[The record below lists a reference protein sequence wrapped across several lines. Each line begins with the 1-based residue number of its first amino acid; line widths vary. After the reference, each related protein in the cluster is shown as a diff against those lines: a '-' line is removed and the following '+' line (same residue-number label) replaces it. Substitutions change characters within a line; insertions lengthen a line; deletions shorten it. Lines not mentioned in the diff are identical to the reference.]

1 MLSYQHGFHA
11 GNLADVHKHWA
22 LAWMLSYLTKK
33 PKPLSYIETHG
44 GRGLYDL
51 RSEASLKTGEAAA
64 GIEGLSTAVAGT
76 PYGAAIAACRAAHGD
91 MAYPGSPWIAAHLL
105 RPEDHLHIA
114 ELHPTE
120 HGHLRRT
127 LPAARVAQQDGFE
140 MAHSVC
146 PPDPRRGLL
155 LVDPSFE
162 VKADYEAIPKHFD
175 KIAKAWPVGILALW
189 YPVLTDKRHDPMLS
203 ALGRRFPEAL
213 RHEVQF
219 PPVREGHRMVGSGL
233 FVVNPPWG
241 LSDELGKIS
250 SVFDRL

>member
-22 LAWMLSYLTKK
+22 LSWMLSYLTQK
-33 PKPLSYIETHG
+33 PKPLSYLETHG

-51 RSEASLKTGEAAA
+51 RSDAALKTGEAEA
-64 GIEGLSTAVAGT
+64 GIEALSAAVAGSA
-76 PYGAAIAACRAAHGD
+76 YGDVINACRAAHGSA
-91 MAYPGSPWIAAHLL
+91 AYPGSPWIAAHLL
-105 RPEDHLHIA
+105 RHVDRLHLA

-120 HGHLRRT
+120 HGHLQRNVPR
-127 LPAARVAQQDGFE
+127 ARVVQQDGFE

-162 VKADYEAIPKHFD
+162 VNADYEAIPKHLG

-189 YPVLTDKRHDPMLS
+189 YPILTDNRHARMIG
-203 ALGRRFPEAL
+203 ALTDHFPQAL

-241 LSDELGKIS
+241 LEGELHKIDA
-250 SVFDRL
+250 VFDRF